1 MYFSAYAHELQK
13 SCDTFPPSPLPSPAQ
28 AGEGITPS
36 PPETGERVGGVAG
49 VSVGLPTAC
58 EAAVRCSGLR
68 ALQVRGMLTTGDV
81 VDGKLLIEKRKRL
94 SSKLLT
100 PE

>member
-1 MYFSAYAHELQK
+1 M
-13 SCDTFPPSPLPSPAQ
+13 
-28 AGEGITPS
+28 
-36 PPETGERVGGVAG
+36 GERVG
-49 VSVGLPTAC
+49 
-58 EAAVRCSGLR
+58 
-68 ALQVRGMLTTGDV
+68 VRGMLTTGDV